1 MSCGIGML
9 GFNGVDG
16 KKLADTLRTKY
27 NIYTA
32 WSAHEEYVGG
42 MRVTASVYTTPGEVD
57 YFCDVMEK
65 ELKSA

>member
-9 GFNGVDG
+9 GLNGVDG
-16 KKLADTLRTKY
+16 RKLTETLRTKY

-32 WSAHEEYVGG
+32 WSAHEEYTGG
-42 MRVTASVYTTPGEVD
+42 MRVTASVYTTVGEVD
-57 YFCDVMEK
+57 HFCDVMET